1 MPPERLVAVRPDR
14 RFIRTCNTRAKSA
27 HYSRVRHDW
36 TGYRRATL
44 SDKFHSELSQQERNE
59 DDVEIIDD
67 VRAIVAK
74 SLKIPIERLTP
85 ATRLEEL
92 GAESL
97 DVIEIVFGLEQ
108 KFDIS
113 IPFMADEGA
122 RAKTANVAQVE
133 FATIGDLANV
143 VKKLIEAKASR

>member
-1 MPPERLVAVRPDR
+1 
-14 RFIRTCNTRAKSA
+14 
-27 HYSRVRHDW
+27 
-36 TGYRRATL
+36 
-44 SDKFHSELSQQERNE
+44 
-59 DDVEIIDD
+59 VEIIDD

-74 SLKIPIERLTP
+74 ALKIPIERLTS

-97 DVIEIVFGLEQ
+97 DVIEIIFGLEQ

-122 RAKTANVAQVE
+122 RAKTAIVDQVE